1 MRVQHLSLTDFRSYQ
16 QIDVPFFPGVNV
28 LVGSNGQGK
37 TNLVEAIGY
46 AATATSH
53 RVATDA
59 PLIRWGADHAVLR
72 VEAVCDS
79 RPVLVEIAI
88 NPGRANKA
96 RLNRAAVPRVGDAL
110 GIIRVVTFA
119 PEDLALVKG
128 DPGERRRFLDDLLVQ
143 QRPRLLA
150 VRSDYDRVLK
160 QRNALLKTIGTA
172 RRAQPE
178 EIDRTLSVWNEQL
191 ASVGSHLVA
200 ERVRVVGEL
209 VGRARDSYQGIAE
222 DDRRTLGMAY
232 STAMASH
239 LDDPAVPLSTEA
251 AVWRE
256 AMMRAIT
263 ARQRDEIQRG
273 ITLVG
278 PQRDDLLLTLG
289 DTPAKGYASHGE
301 AWSIALSLRLA
312 CFELLRR
319 DQDEPILI
327 LDDVFAELDSRRRT
341 HLVAAIRSA
350 EQVII
355 TAAVQEDV
363 PAGLEGRQ
371 STVAHGQVISR

>member
-1 MRVQHLSLTDFRSYQ
+1 MHVKHVSLTNFRSYQ
-16 QIDVPFFPGVNV
+16 QVDVPFFPGVNV
-28 LVGSNGQGK
+28 LVGANGQGK

-46 AATATSH
+46 SATATSH

-59 PLIRWGADHAVLR
+59 PLIRTGASHAVLR
-72 VEAVCDS
+72 VDAVCDG

-96 RLNRAAVPRVGDAL
+96 RLNRSAVPRVGDAL
-110 GIIRVVTFA
+110 GIIKVVTFA

-160 QRNALLKTIGTA
+160 QRNALLKTIGAA
-172 RRAQPE
+172 RRAQPD
-178 EIDRTLSVWNEQL
+178 EIERTLSVWNEQL

-200 ERVRVVGEL
+200 ERVRVIDEL
-209 VGRARDSYQGIAE
+209 VGRARDFYQGIAE
-222 DDRRTLGMAY
+222 DDQRALGLAY
-232 STAMASH
+232 STAVVAH
-239 LDDPAVPLSTEA
+239 LDQPSA
-251 AVWRE
+251 ALPTDSGVWRE
-256 AMMRAIT
+256 AMMRAIS
-263 ARQRDEIQRG
+263 ARQRDEMQRG
-273 ITLVG
+273 VTLVG

-289 DTPAKGYASHGE
+289 DSPAKGYASHGE

-312 CFELLRR
+312 CFDLLRR
-319 DQDEPILI
+319 DHDEPVLI
-327 LDDVFAELDSRRRT
+327 LDDVFAELDAKRRT

-355 TAAVQEDV
+355 TAAVLEDV
-363 PAGLEGRQ
+363 PSGLDGRQ
-371 STVAHGQVISR
+371 CSVAHGQVTPR

>member
-1 MRVQHLSLTDFRSYQ
+1 MHVQHLSLTDFRSYQ
-16 QIDVPFFPGVNV
+16 QVDVPFFPGVNV
-28 LVGSNGQGK
+28 LVGANGQGK

-46 AATATSH
+46 SATATSH
-53 RVATDA
+53 RVAMDA
-59 PLIRWGADHAVLR
+59 PLIRTGADHAVLR
-72 VEAVCDS
+72 VEAVCDG

-88 NPGRANKA
+88 NSGRANKA
-96 RLNRAAVPRVGDAL
+96 RLNRSAVSRVGDAL
-110 GIIRVVTFA
+110 GVVRVVTFA

-143 QRPRLLA
+143 QRPRLLG
-150 VRSDYDRVLK
+150 VRSDYERVLK

-172 RRAQPE
+172 RKAQPN
-178 EIDRTLSVWNEQL
+178 EIERTLAVWNEQL
-191 ASVGSHLVA
+191 ASVGSLLVA
-200 ERVRVVGEL
+200 ERVRVVNEL
-209 VGRARDSYQGIAE
+209 QGRARDSYQSIAE
-222 DDRRTLGMAY
+222 DDHRQLGLAY

-239 LDDPAVPLSTEA
+239 LDEPSASLPTEA
-251 AVWRE
+251 AAWRE
-256 AMMRAIT
+256 AMTRAISE
-263 ARQRDEIQRG
+263 RQRDEMQRG

-301 AWSIALSLRLA
+301 AWSVALSLRLA

-319 DQDEPILI
+319 DGDEPILI
-327 LDDVFAELDSRRRT
+327 LDDVFAELDTKRRT

-355 TAAVQEDV
+355 TAAVAADV
-363 PAGLEGRQ
+363 PTDLGGRQ
-371 STVAHGQVISR
+371 STVAHGQVTPR